1 MIVSDTESTMA
12 SEEFKKIYYLR
23 TRSERVFSRL
33 LSLEFQSSVNIRY
46 SSRLGI
52 PFFDISKEEL
62 RRDLESAQRS
72 SQKDK

>member
-33 LSLEFQSSVNIRY
+33 LSLEFQSSVNK
-46 SSRLGI
+46 GI
-52 PFFDISKEEL
+52 NIL
-62 RRDLESAQRS
+62 RICIESDCAATS
-72 SQKDK
+72 YD